1 MFAWLCSGSHTRFSL
16 TMAHTFLD
24 VWHCLAGLFWCP
36 KTPPS
41 LSPDG
46 LQVKAWLHCNKMMAR
61 IRNTTSSR
69 TISFGIVLSTD
80 TLWHCVKIELKRI
93 MQFGPGIL
101 NRDYFS
107 TLERLC
113 NDGDKAIKKAAKGD
127 EFAWLRVGYSSGSS
141 TDSNRSL
148 DGADPDI
155 YTPRSWYLGYNDC
168 LPSVAMAVPPP
179 PQEVPE
185 WQVQGVPAP
194 FTPLGPDGN
203 PPPPDPDFGDSGPT
217 PPHDANYEW
226 EDSDA

>member
-1 MFAWLCSGSHTRFSL
+1 M
-16 TMAHTFLD
+16 
-24 VWHCLAGLFWCP
+24 V
-36 KTPPS
+36 
-41 LSPDG
+41 
-46 LQVKAWLHCNKMMAR
+46 AR
-61 IRNTTSSR
+61 ISNTTSPR
-69 TISFGIVLSTD
+69 TMKFDIVLSSS

-93 MQFGPGIL
+93 MQFGPGVL

-113 NDGDKAIKKAAKGD
+113 KDGDTAIKKASKGK

-141 TDSNRSL
+141 TDSQRSL
-148 DGADPDI
+148 DGPDPDI
-155 YTPRSWYLGYNDC
+155 YRPSSWYLNEGLPQSTQSNDAEDWFWEEDDVTP
-168 LPSVAMAVPPP
+168 LP
-179 PQEVPE
+179 
-185 WQVQGVPAP
+185 QGVPAP